1 MARRVGRGGKVV
13 LSEREVRYL
22 LAYYPTAGPNVV
34 AKYLGVSRT
43 TVTQLGRRYG
53 VDSFTP
59 PAGHIPL
66 RELVIDL
73 DVTHRAVWEKAKK
86 AGVLKTR
93 GKRGNAARAAFVPEW
108 WADEYRASQP
118 EFSDEELVAAG
129 WLTSP
134 MFADYIGVGQPEGRK
149 YLSRLVLSRERSEGD
164 PPVVVPYVA
173 EYFRDARIQ
182 LVRSEGPGGYKYAI
196 HGQDVEVGRVA
207 LERDMREAEG
217 LHTTEQLAE
226 LVGISDRAMAARLRT
241 AKVPGVYLPNRIR
254 RKTLHF
260 RLEDVQAAGVLR

>member
-1 MARRVGRGGKVV
+1 M
-13 LSEREVRYL
+13 SEREVKYL
-22 LAYYPTAGPNVV
+22 LTYYPTAGPNVV

-43 TVTQLGRRYG
+43 TVTQLGRQYG
-53 VDSFTP
+53 VDSYTP

-73 DVTHRAVWEKAKK
+73 GVTHRAVWEKAKK

-108 WADEYRASQP
+108 WAEEYRASQP
-118 EFSDEELVAAG
+118 EFTDEELIAAG

-134 MFADYIGVGQPEGRK
+134 MFADYIGVGQAEGRK
-149 YLSRLVLSRERSEGD
+149 YLSRLVLSCEEGGEA
-164 PPVVVPYVA
+164 VVVPYVA
-173 EYFRDARIQ
+173 EYFRGARIQ

-196 HGQDVEVGRVA
+196 HGQDVESGRA
-207 LERDMREAEG
+207 RLEADMREAEK
-217 LHTTEQLAE
+217 LHTTDQLAE
-226 LVGISDRAMAARLRT
+226 LVGMSDRAMAARLRT
-241 AKVPGVYLPNRIR
+241 AKVPGAYLPNHMR

-260 RLEDVQAAGVLR
+260 RLADAEAAGVLRVD